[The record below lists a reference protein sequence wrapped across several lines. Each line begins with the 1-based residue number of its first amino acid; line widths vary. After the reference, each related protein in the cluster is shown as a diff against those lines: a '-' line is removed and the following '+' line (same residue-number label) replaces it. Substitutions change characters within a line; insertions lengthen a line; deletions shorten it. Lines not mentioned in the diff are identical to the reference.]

1 MKKKSSNFQEWIKS
15 EESSAL
21 TGKEK
26 TKKIANYW
34 SKPSLS
40 LKKKK
45 SKSKP
50 EIGLMY
56 KARALDRKKKVL

>member
-40 LKKKK
+40 LKKRNLNLNLK
-45 SKSKP
+45 
-50 EIGLMY
+50 L
-56 KARALDRKKKVL
+56 V